1 MKKPKNSISY
11 FTSLLT
17 LLVAGSVFAAF
28 SSQASEHSVGY
39 QYDLSGNVA
48 HKANG
53 ECVRTSKWSPKVAI
67 KECDPDIVA
76 KRKDMVPVR
85 EKKGKLTGGVA
96 TQVDLLLLQAGE
108 AFAFNS
114 DKLSGAGKEQL
125 AVALALHA
133 DDYIHRASVAGY
145 TDKIGNRGYNMKLS
159 QRRADAVRAE
169 LIKLG
174 LPEERIRV
182 SAHGSDDPLV
192 SCPDMAGKALI
203 SCLAPNR
210 RTEVRFFIPKV
221 RTAAAAEFV
230 ERRRSDEIKDKNI
243 SAKGVVVDSP
253 IINRGVNAAVKIIG
267 DGCSKEI
274 ANYCGYVMIGNNRIL
289 KCLTGHSDKL
299 SNGCVASIAKAKSTI
314 DAALGDANFFGAK
327 CAPDVKLLCSDV
339 PAGQG
344 RLLACLIG
352 KKNNVTMRC
361 YNAMSELNLVSDRLV
376 SP

>member
-1 MKKPKNSISY
+1 MKKPTNSISY

-17 LLVAGSVFAAF
+17 LLVAGSVFVAF
-28 SSQASEHSVGY
+28 SSQASEHSAGY

-48 HKANG
+48 RNANG
-53 ECVRTSKWSPKVAI
+53 ECVRTSKWSPTVAI

-76 KRKDMVPVR
+76 NRKDMVPVR
-85 EKKGKLTGGVA
+85 EEKARVTAVA
-96 TQVDLLLLQAGE
+96 AKVDLLLLQAGE

-114 DKLSGAGKEQL
+114 DKLSDAGKEQL

-145 TDKIGNRGYNMKLS
+145 TDKIGNHDYNMGLS

-169 LIKLG
+169 LIALG

-192 SCPDMAGKALI
+192 SCPGMEGEALI

-221 RTAAAAEFV
+221 TTAAAAEFV
-230 ERRRSDEIKDKNI
+230 ERRRSDEIKDTNI
-243 SAKGVVVDSP
+243 AAEGIVMDSP
-253 IINRGVNAAVKIIG
+253 IIHRGVNAAVKIVG

-274 ANYCGYVMIGNNRIL
+274 ATFCGDVMMGNNRLL
-289 KCLTGHSDKL
+289 KCLSGHSDQL
-299 SNGCVASIAKAKSTI
+299 SNGCVAAIAKGKSTI

-339 PAGQG
+339 PPGEG
-344 RLLACLIG
+344 RTLACLIE